1 MIFLNS
7 FHISLKP
14 EEARTFVDMVMKSPQ
29 EREVRLRDS
38 VLELGMHLL
47 TKWTMVSHF
56 ISSYIVFF
64 SINRKIE

>member
-1 MIFLNS
+1 
-7 FHISLKP
+7 
-14 EEARTFVDMVMKSPQ
+14 
-29 EREVRLRDS
+29 